1 MSKEEINNLD
11 QMFTR
16 YKYFE
21 TKNTTYSIEYSGTM
35 ICLNIGV
42 PKPHHDRSLFY
53 IGYIAYFTNTKQFS
67 LYSNNINKGEPLKI
81 PSLVQFYI
89 TLVEHNVK
97 IPEDILQ
104 EFFNVINNPNILCKI
119 NSI

>member
-1 MSKEEINNLD
+1 MSGKEIDNLD
-11 QMFTR
+11 PIFTQ
-16 YKYFE
+16 YKSFE
-21 TKNTTYSIEYSGTM
+21 TKNTTYCIKYSDTM

-89 TLVEHNVK
+89 TLIEHNVK

-104 EFFNVINNPNILCKI
+104 EFFNVINNPNILYKI